1 MERNSQINI
10 LEAQIRECFGRVVWT
25 HKTQEKCS
33 DILNKRNNTIKMS
46 QIILSALTTTG
57 ILITIFGNNKIIG
70 IISALLA
77 AALFGLNLYIK
88 DYDLG
93 GVAQKH
99 ADCATHLWNVREKYF
114 SLLTDIKSSSISEKE
129 IIKQRD
135 RLQEELFNIYKGSPR
150 SISKAYD
157 QASKA
162 LKISEELT
170 FSDEEID
177 AFLPEE
183 LKKNK

>member
-1 MERNSQINI
+1 MERNSQIDI

-33 DILNKRNNTIKMS
+33 DILNSINNKVKLI

-57 ILITIFGNNKIIG
+57 ILITIFGNNKIVG
-70 IISALLA
+70 IISALLSVI
-77 AALFGLNLYIK
+77 LFGLNLYIK

-93 GVAQKH
+93 GLAQKH
-99 ADCATHLWNVREKYF
+99 ADCAAHLWNVREHYF
-114 SLLTDIKSSSISEKE
+114 SLLTDIKSSQINEKE
-129 IIKQRD
+129 IVKKRD
-135 RLQEELFNIYKGSPR
+135 KLQEELFNIYKGSPR

-170 FSDEEID
+170 FRDEEID
-177 AFLPEE
+177 SFLPEE

>member
-25 HKTQEKCS
+25 HKTQERCS
-33 DILNKRNNTIKMS
+33 DILNKRNNIIKMS

-70 IISALLA
+70 IISALLS
-77 AALFGLNLYIK
+77 AALLGLNLYII

-99 ADCATHLWNVREKYF
+99 ADCASHLWNVREKYF
-114 SLLTDIKSSSISEKE
+114 SLLTDIKSSLISEKE

-135 RLQEELFNIYKGSPR
+135 RLQEELFNIYEGSPR

-170 FSDEEID
+170 FRDEEID